1 VGAVVALEPSEPTRA
16 ARRLLRLA
24 VAARAAID
32 HPNLIRAWPVGDG
45 EGRLFVAF
53 ERCAHPTLTELL
65 ADPSLGPTEC
75 ARILDGAAAGVD
87 ALSQRALVARDLTP
101 GRVLVDP
108 EHGGVLMDLGI
119 PLDLLRRLSIQQD
132 PELAFRSPEELEGK
146 PIDLRSTVYSLG
158 AILLAALTALPPD
171 TRMAEVRPSR
181 SGRRATLAPEI
192 EAVVA
197 RAMSRD
203 PVERYENA
211 KAFSTAAAAAL
222 GTDLAPRIFP
232 GDHKPTQPHHQ
243 PSTKRVPRSPQRN
256 GRPSMTGLPRGE
268 PPPFDGERPR
278 RHRSREVSR
287 SPRGGETRHWSR
299 VAQGVAARV
308 PGAVRRCKAMV
319 SALLALAGS
328 AVPRAHEALRWC
340 ARAVGPIASGVAS
353 VAAGA
358 GRRGVSLVRALCRGV
373 RSLVLVAVRRAAE
386 LVAVLLLLAEN
397 AGRRGYSGLRRPAKA
412 AAPTARSGASVAA
425 SAVRRAAKVAWPL
438 FLRACRLVLAAARRG
453 IVVAAGAGR
462 RAHRALLP
470 MQHPAPAVLKG
481 TGARIDR
488 FARHSWKWGSW
499 LVGSGTAAVKR
510 APRPKRGREKAH
522 LPAATGSV
530 AQRSTTHRRLLL
542 PAVGAIV
549 ASALSGIALGHA
561 FEPEGGPSSVS
572 RSGLTL
578 QLPRGWEPAA
588 ADSVLP
594 TLSPAIAAAPSG
606 ERGAGFLAGNLSS
619 LAAAEQMLGEVQ
631 IGSEGRTQVQ
641 LGRLNAWQYTGL
653 RPRPHMVAT
662 GYLIPTT
669 GGAVLAMCHASTDDA
684 PVRLGECMRAV
695 ATLVVRGERP
705 RPLSSADQSNERMT
719 RLLAT
724 LRASRAE
731 GRRRLKAAELGRG
744 QARAATSLQLSHER
758 AAWTLDRISALEN
771 GHSLENL
778 SAAVRNAGAAY
789 GRLAHAASI
798 SNRSAYRRA
807 GHAVVR
813 EEELLRRELAR
824 TGDA

>member
-1 VGAVVALEPSEPTRA
+1 VEAVVAFEPSEPTRA

-45 EGRLFVAF
+45 EGRVFVAF
-53 ERCAHPTLTELL
+53 ERCPHPTLSDML
-65 ADPSLGPTEC
+65 ADPPLGRIEC
-75 ARILDGAAAGVD
+75 ARILDGAATGVD

-101 GRVLVDP
+101 ERVLVHP

-119 PLDLLRRLSIQQD
+119 PPDLLRRVPIQQD

-146 PIDLRSTVYSLG
+146 PVDLRSTVYSLG
-158 AILLAALTALPPD
+158 AMLLAALTALPPD
-171 TRMAEVRPSR
+171 TRMAEARPR
-181 SGRRATLAPEI
+181 PSGRRATLAPEI

-197 RAMSRD
+197 RAMARD
-203 PVERYENA
+203 PAERFENA
-211 KAFSTAAAAAL
+211 EALSTAAAGAL
-222 GTDLAPRIFP
+222 GADLAPRILP
-232 GDHKPTQPHHQ
+232 GDHKSTERPHQ
-243 PSTKRVPRSPQRN
+243 PLTKPVLPSPQRN
-256 GRPSMTGLPRGE
+256 GRPSLTG
-268 PPPFDGERPR
+268 PPPFNGQRPR
-278 RHRSREVSR
+278 RQRSREVPR
-287 SPRGGETRHWSR
+287 SPRCGETRHWSR
-299 VAQGVAARV
+299 VAQDIA
-308 PGAVRRCKAMV
+308 PCFPWAVRLCNEMV
-319 SALLALAGS
+319 SALLALARSVGR
-328 AVPRAHEALRWC
+328 RAHEAWRWS
-340 ARAVGPIASGVAS
+340 ASAVRPIARGVAS

-358 GRRGVSLVRALCRGV
+358 GRRGINLARALCRRV
-373 RSLVLVAVRRAAE
+373 RRLVLVAVRRAAE
-386 LVAVLLLLAEN
+386 LVGVLLLLAEN
-397 AGRRGYSGLRRPAKA
+397 AGRRGHSGWRRSARA
-412 AAPTARSGASVAA
+412 AAPMARSGASVAA
-425 SAVRRAAKVAWPL
+425 STARRGAKVAWPL
-438 FLRACRLVLAAARRG
+438 FLRACRVELAAARRG
-453 IVVAAGAGR
+453 VVAAGAGR
-462 RAHRALLP
+462 RAHRALLR
-470 MQHPAPAVLKG
+470 MQHSAPAVLKG

-488 FARHSWKWGSW
+488 FTQHSWKWGSRP
-499 LVGSGTAAVKR
+499 VGSGTAAVKR
-510 APRPKRGREKAH
+510 APRPKRGRDKAH

-561 FEPEGGPSSVS
+561 LEPEGGPSSVS

-594 TLSPAIAAAPSG
+594 TLSPVIAAAPSG
-606 ERGAGFLAGNLSS
+606 ERGAGFLAGKLSS
-619 LAAAEQMLGEVQ
+619 LAAAEQMLGGVQ

-653 RPRPHMVAT
+653 RPRPHVVAT

-684 PVRLGECMRAV
+684 PVRLGECKRAV

-813 EEELLRRELAR
+813 EEELLRRELAG